1 MRGPFARKQ
10 DQASPERRLDALT
23 NAIAACRQAI
33 LAVGTASLF
42 INVLMLTVPLYM
54 LQIYDRVLTSRSEET
69 LLFLTLAT
77 LTALAVFGVLDMLR
91 GRIMIRASTWIER
104 RIGPEALERSV
115 ESQLLQ
121 RTYAVQAMRDLAQVR
136 QFLANPAIFSL
147 FDAPWV
153 PVYLAVIYLLH
164 PVLGWVA
171 LAAALV
177 LFGLALVNEIVTRTP
192 LRAANEKSL
201 TAMRQTEATV
211 RNAHVIE
218 SMGMM
223 PGVIGRWFAGNDESL
238 LLQQVSSER
247 AGMLLALS
255 KFLRLGVQALIL
267 GVGAY
272 LVIDYSITAG
282 TMIAASI
289 ILSRALQPIEQ
300 AISTW
305 RYLLSARAAHHR
317 LRVFFAQPP
326 ARVSEIRLP
335 RPEGHLS
342 VEQVTF
348 VPPGAPR
355 PSILGVSFALGAGET
370 LAVIGPS
377 AAGKSTLAR
386 LIVGSWKP
394 YGGVV
399 RLDGA
404 DVFTWER
411 SDFGKHVG
419 YMPQE
424 VELFEGTIAEN
435 ISRLG
440 DADADEVV
448 AAARRAGA
456 HEMILRLPEG
466 YRTRLGESG
475 QSLSG
480 GQRQRIALARAMF
493 GAPRL
498 VVLDEPNSNLD
509 ADGEEALIRA
519 ITQLKADRATIVL
532 VAHRPRFVALA
543 DKVLFLRNGAAEM
556 FGPREQIL
564 PKILRPVP
572 VSPSG
577 EAPVLGAPGRPG

>member
-1 MRGPFARKQ
+1 L
-10 DQASPERRLDALT
+10 ERRNDALWGALT
-23 NAIAACRQAI
+23 ACRQAVI
-33 LAVGTASLF
+33 AVGVASLF
-42 INVLMLTVPLYM
+42 VNVLMLTVPLYM
-54 LQIYDRVLTSRSEET
+54 LQIYDRVLSSRSSET
-69 LLFLTLAT
+69 LLFLTLVT
-77 LTALAVFGVLDMLR
+77 VVALAVFGFLDMIR
-91 GRIMIRASTWIER
+91 GRIMIRVSTWIER
-104 RIGPEALERSV
+104 RIGPETLERAV
-115 ESQLLQ
+115 EAQLLQ
-121 RTYAVQAMRDLAQVR
+121 RGYAAQSMRDLAQVR
-136 QFLANPAIFSL
+136 QFIANPAIFSL

-153 PVYLAVIYLLH
+153 PIYLAVILLLH
-164 PVLGWVA
+164 PLLGFVA
-171 LAAALV
+171 LGAAIV
-177 LFGLALVNEIVTRTP
+177 LFVLALINELVTRGP
-192 LRAANEKSL
+192 LRAANEKWL

-223 PGVIGRWFAGNDESL
+223 PGVVGRWFAGNDDSL
-238 LLQQVSSER
+238 RLQQLSSER
-247 AGMLLALS
+247 AGTLLALS
-255 KFLRLGVQALIL
+255 KFLRLAVQALIL
-267 GVGAY
+267 GTGAY
-272 LVIDYSITAG
+272 LVIDYAITAG
-282 TMIAASI
+282 AMIAASI

-305 RYLLSARAAHHR
+305 RYLLVARAAYQR
-317 LRVFFAQPP
+317 LRIFFAQPP

-342 VEQVTF
+342 VEHVTF
-348 VPPGAPR
+348 VPPGAQR
-355 PSILGVSFALGAGET
+355 PSILGVSFALSAGET
-370 LAVIGPS
+370 LAIIGPS

-404 DVFTWER
+404 DVFSWER
-411 SDFGKHVG
+411 VDFGKHVG
-419 YMPQE
+419 YLPQE
-424 VELFEGTIAEN
+424 VELFEGTVAEN
-435 ISRLG
+435 IGRLG
-440 DADADEVV
+440 DADADDVV
-448 AAARRAGA
+448 AAAKRAGA

-466 YRTRLGESG
+466 YRSRLGEGG

-493 GAPRL
+493 GSPRL

-519 ITQLKADRATIVL
+519 IAQVKKDGATVVL

-543 DKVLFLRNGAAEM
+543 DKVLFLRDGAAEM

-572 VSPSG
+572 VNPSA